1 MSWIDQ
7 RPDDA
12 MAGAFEAIGPDP
24 VATVD
29 PTLFREAMSRLGAAV
44 HVVTTAGA
52 AGKTGFTAT
61 AMCSVSDAP
70 PTILV
75 CINRKSTGGPLIRE
89 NGAFCVNTLGADAEP
104 IADMFAGRTGAQME
118 QRFALGTWG
127 TLATG
132 APVLAGAVVA
142 LDCRVVEIKAVA
154 SHYVIFGAVEAVQL
168 GANGP
173 ALVYHDRAYKRV

>member
-12 MAGAFEAIGPDP
+12 MAGAFEAVGPDH

-29 PTLFREAMSRLGAAV
+29 APQFREAMSRLGAAV
-44 HVVTTAGA
+44 HVVTTAGP

-61 AMCSVSDAP
+61 AVCSVSDAP
-70 PTILV
+70 PTVLV
-75 CINRKSTGGPLIRE
+75 CINRKSQNGLLMRE

-104 IADMFAGRTGAQME
+104 IADMFAGRTGAQAE
-118 QRFALGTWG
+118 ARFQLGAWGALV
-127 TLATG
+127 TG
-132 APVLAGAVVA
+132 APVLANAVVA
-142 LDCRVVEIKAVA
+142 LDCRVIEVKAVA
-154 SHYVIFGAVEAVQL
+154 SHYVIFGAVAAIQV
-168 GANGP
+168 GAPGP

>member
-1 MSWIDQ
+1 MPPMTGGQLAAILESRTMSWIDQ

-29 PTLFREAMSRLGAAV
+29 PKIFREAMSRLGAAV
-44 HVVTTAGA
+44 HVVTTAGS

-75 CINRKSTGGPLIRE
+75 CINRKSTGGPMMRE

-104 IADMFAGRTGAQME
+104 LADMFAGRTGAQSE
-118 QRFALGTWG
+118 ARFQLGAWG
-127 TLATG
+127 TLTTG
-132 APVLAGAVVA
+132 APVLTT
-142 LDCRVVEIKAVA
+142 
-154 SHYVIFGAVEAVQL
+154 
-168 GANGP
+168 
-173 ALVYHDRAYKRV
+173 